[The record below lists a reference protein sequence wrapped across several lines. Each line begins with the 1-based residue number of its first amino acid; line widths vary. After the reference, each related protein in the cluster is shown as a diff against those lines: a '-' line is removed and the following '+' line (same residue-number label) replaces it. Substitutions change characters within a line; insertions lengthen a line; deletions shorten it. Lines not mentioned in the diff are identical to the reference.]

1 MRARQA
7 GDEVQGFFLGH
18 ACEQWFGTL
27 GTQSVNRTQIL
38 AEHLAIDEEKGAEG
52 LVLGG
57 GEDVFLLTG
66 DGFGCTISSPSD
78 LHSNHIAR

>member
-57 GEDVFLLTG
+57 GGDVFLLTEE
-66 DGFGCTISSPSD
+66 DFGCTISSPSD